1 MNEKVR
7 GVGGRGGADRV
18 EGVLFYSWVNEKV
31 RGVGGRGGEGQTG
44 WRGCCST
51 AG

>member
-1 MNEKVR
+1 M
-7 GVGGRGGADRV
+7 

-31 RGVGGRGGEGQTG
+31 RVLEGGEGQTG